1 MISNI
6 LIRYNI
12 QSYIYIYTFVSAI
25 VGVCADTIRVDTLPV
40 SAGRFA
46 PGSGRAALCG
56 EVRLGG
62 WVGTFPMDV

>member
-12 QSYIYIYTFVSAI
+12 HIYIYICVCDC
-25 VGVCADTIRVDTLPV
+25 VCVCADTIRVDTLPV